1 MQLDAA
7 IAFVKKLTKDAKVN
21 VKEFEESSG
30 VGIET
35 TEKEILD
42 FVAKIFEEHKV
53 QLLETGESY
62 IGSKYIYLIVLRGHH
77 SQSQGSSPMG

>member
-53 QLLETGESY
+53 
-62 IGSKYIYLIVLRGHH
+62 
-77 SQSQGSSPMG
+77 